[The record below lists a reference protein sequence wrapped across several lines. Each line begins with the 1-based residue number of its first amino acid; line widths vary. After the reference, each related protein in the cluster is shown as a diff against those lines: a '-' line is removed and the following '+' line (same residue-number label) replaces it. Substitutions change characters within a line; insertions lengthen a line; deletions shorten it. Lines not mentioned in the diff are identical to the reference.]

1 MSFKH
6 VATAADLVR
15 YGASLKVECTGCGAA
30 CTMSGPEAVRR
41 CGPGRLTAIAVRL
54 KCGRCG
60 MKAAQLAVLPP
71 V

>member
-15 YGASLKVECTGCGAA
+15 YGASLRVECTGCGAA
-30 CTMSGPEAVRR
+30 TTMSGGEVVKR
-41 CGPGRLTAIAVRL
+41 CGNGSMGRIAKRL
-54 KCGRCG
+54 KCTRCG
-60 MKAAQLAVLPP
+60 MKAAETVVLPP